1 MNLTGD
7 QLTAFQSNSGFSP
20 TDCSVLLV
28 SLVFVVVLIWGVWA
42 LRTAYAGWAARRLS
56 NAQFLGVAARFA
68 AMYVVLTFLLLS

>member
-7 QLTAFQSNSGFSP
+7 QLTAFQSNGGFSP

-28 SLVFVVVLIWGVWA
+28 SLVFVVVLTWGVWA

-56 NAQFLGVAARFA
+56 SAQFLGVAVRFA
-68 AMYVVLTFLLLS
+68 ATYVVLTFLLLS